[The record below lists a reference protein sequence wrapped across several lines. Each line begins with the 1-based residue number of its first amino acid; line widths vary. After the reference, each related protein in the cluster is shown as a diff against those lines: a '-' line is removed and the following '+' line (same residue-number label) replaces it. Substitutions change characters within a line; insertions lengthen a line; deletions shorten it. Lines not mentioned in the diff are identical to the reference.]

1 MSERIKRW
9 FGDYRNKIVLD
20 MVRDHLQ
27 LTKSAVHSLYGMV
40 SAASVNPSEKRRLY
54 DEISD
59 FEKRADE
66 LRREMIV
73 KLTERDVFPTERE
86 DLMELVR
93 AVDWVADWSRE
104 AGRILIIIPFETS
117 PEEVRQKALEMSK
130 GIIRSVDIL
139 AECINVLSE
148 DGIKALALADQVELL
163 EEDIDDL
170 YSHARMSMATL
181 EFPGYSRGA
190 LILLNEFFDALETV
204 ADWCE
209 NTVDIVRAIAVRIQ

>member
-1 MSERIKRW
+1 MTERIKRW
-9 FGDYRNKIVLD
+9 FGDYRNEIVLD

-40 SAASVNPSEKRRLY
+40 SAASVNPPEKRRLY

-59 FEKRADE
+59 FEMKADE

-73 KLTERDVFPTERE
+73 KLTERDIFPTERE

-104 AGRILIIIPFETS
+104 AGRILVIIPFETS

-163 EEDIDDL
+163 EEDIDEL
-170 YSHARMSMATL
+170 YSQARMSLATL

-209 NTVDIVRAIAVRIQ
+209 NTVDIVRAIAVRVL

>member
-1 MSERIKRW
+1 MSDRLRRW

-20 MVRDHLQ
+20 MVREHLQ
-27 LTKSAVHSLYGMV
+27 LTKNAVHSLYGMV
-40 SAASVNPSEKRRLY
+40 SAASIEPSGKKKIY
-54 DEISD
+54 DELSD

-66 LRREMIV
+66 LRRGMIV
-73 KLTERDVFPTERE
+73 KLTERDIFPTERE

-93 AVDWVADWSRE
+93 AVDWVADWARE
-104 AGRILIIIPFETS
+104 AGRILLVIPFEKA
-117 PEEVRQKALEMSK
+117 PDEVRQKALDMSK
-130 GIIRSVDIL
+130 GVIRSVDIL

-148 DGIKALALADQVELL
+148 DGLKALTLADQVELL
-163 EEDIDDL
+163 EEDIDEL
-170 YSHARMSMATL
+170 YSQARMSIATL
-181 EFPGYSRGA
+181 EFPEFSRGA

>member
-1 MSERIKRW
+1 MSERIKRL
-9 FGDYRNKIVLD
+9 FGDYRNEIVLD
-20 MVRDHLQ
+20 MVREHLQ

-104 AGRILIIIPFETS
+104 AGRILAIIPFETS

-139 AECINVLSE
+139 AECVNVLSD

-170 YSHARMSMATL
+170 YSQARMSLATL

-209 NTVDIVRAIAVRIQ
+209 NTVDIVRAIAVRSL